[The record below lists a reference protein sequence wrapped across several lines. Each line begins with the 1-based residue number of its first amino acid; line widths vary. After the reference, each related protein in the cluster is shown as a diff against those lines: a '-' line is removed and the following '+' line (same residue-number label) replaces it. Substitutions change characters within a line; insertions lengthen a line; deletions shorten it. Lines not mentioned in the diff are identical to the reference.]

1 VLRCPRMSVPPNID
15 GAIDEPW
22 RREDAAY
29 LDGPAHVEE
38 IQGTPWREAR
48 WRSPADLSA
57 VLYTGWDS
65 RYFYFAVDLND
76 DVHRTYTSYSDNW
89 IGDGL
94 IIAIDADN
102 DGGYGYRFGS
112 NDQLLTLALTRK
124 DERRDDQDEEPSGE
138 YRVRLKQDNSG
149 AVYEVAIPW
158 SFLGIE
164 NPRPGMRF
172 GFNVTLTDD
181 DSDHAVKALSWTPG
195 MILDREKMLMIRG
208 FTPAYFGD
216 VLLTGPEGE
225 GGLIEPVVSPRGKRV
240 RVRRLYPRKEN

>member
-1 VLRCPRMSVPPNID
+1 MCIRDRPNID

-22 RREDAAY
+22 RRERAAY
-29 LDGPAHVEE
+29 LDGPAHVQE
-38 IQGTPWREAR
+38 IQGTPWRLAR

-65 RYFYFAVDLND
+65 RYFYFAIDLSD

-89 IGDGL
+89 VGDGL

-102 DGGYGYRFGS
+102 DGGFGYRFGS

-124 DERRDDQDEEPSGE
+124 DERRDNQDEEPSGE
-138 YRVRLKQDNSG
+138 YRVRLKEDNSG

-158 SFLGIE
+158 SFLGIS
-164 NPRPGMRF
+164 NPMPGLRF
-172 GFNVTLTDD
+172 GFNVTITDD
-181 DSDHAVKALSWTPG
+181 DSDRAVKALSWTPG
-195 MILDREKMLMIRG
+195 MILDRDKMLMIRG

-216 VLLTGPEGE
+216 VLLTGPDE
-225 GGLIEPVVSPRGKRV
+225 GGTGLLEPHVAPRGKGV
-240 RVRRLYPRKEN
+240 RVRRLRPRKEK